1 MTDTPPN
8 VTRENYLETLL
19 LYHEEEIMGEAYF
32 YALADH
38 FSDPDEKRKI
48 QLLAKVERHAAESVR
63 PLLKKYGLIPRSD
76 TELKQ
81 MSLDDA
87 NRDGTLSWDAF
98 IQTVASDYKKYMPAF
113 LALENAAPEEDLP
126 ALKVLTEHE
135 TISIEFAEQ
144 ECLGAQCTESILK
157 RYIKEDE

>member
-1 MTDTPPN
+1 MTDTQPN
-8 VTRENYLETLL
+8 VTRENYLKTLL
-19 LYHEEEIMGEAYF
+19 LYHEEEVMGEAYF
-32 YALADH
+32 NALACH

-63 PLLKKYGLIPRSD
+63 PLLDKYGLTPRPDSD
-76 TELKQ
+76 LKQ
-81 MSLDDA
+81 LSLDDA
-87 NRDGTLSWDAF
+87 DRDGALSWEAF
-98 IQTVASDYKKYMPAF
+98 MQKVAKDYKKYMPSF

-144 ECLGAQCTESILK
+144 EYLGAPGTESILK
-157 RYIKEDE
+157 RYIEEE